1 MLQFSLRLAPPK
13 VCRGG
18 ISVNALILSL
28 FLLSYSKPKNEFH
41 CFISCPRAGTCSS
54 GAVNLTQTCVSI
66 VVNLF
71 LCLTATEV
79 SLLGVKWFLGWQSYP
94 LPGFSSSLSCLEQV
108 NSPPSLL
115 LVLPTSACA
124 HLTAE
129 EQHRHKPSKG
139 NCPKLGA
146 MRLSASI
153 SSPSWAKC
161 SVNWVSKASH
171 CRGGEGR
178 MLSTPRVHRASSQW
192 FQTTPLPVG
201 KEWNL
206 SLHQLGVMGKWGKS
220 SHPGSAGSQ
229 MMWS

>member
-41 CFISCPRAGTCSS
+41 CFISCPRAGSCSS

-79 SLLGVKWFLGWQSYP
+79 ALLGVKWFLGWQSYP

-108 NSPPSLL
+108 NSPPVCSQCFPPQPVLTSL
-115 LVLPTSACA
+115 
-124 HLTAE
+124 
-129 EQHRHKPSKG
+129 QK
-139 NCPKLGA
+139 
-146 MRLSASI
+146 
-153 SSPSWAKC
+153 SSTGTNPPRGT
-161 SVNWVSKASH
+161 VPNWV
-171 CRGGEGR
+171 
-178 MLSTPRVHRASSQW
+178 Q
-192 FQTTPLPVG
+192 
-201 KEWNL
+201 
-206 SLHQLGVMGKWGKS
+206 
-220 SHPGSAGSQ
+220 
-229 MMWS
+229 